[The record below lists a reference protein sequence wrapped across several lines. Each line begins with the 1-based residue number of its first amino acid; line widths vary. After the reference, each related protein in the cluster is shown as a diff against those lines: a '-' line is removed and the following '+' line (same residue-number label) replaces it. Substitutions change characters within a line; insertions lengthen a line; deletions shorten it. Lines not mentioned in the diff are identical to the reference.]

1 MKFIDMNIM
10 VEFLIVTKV
19 QLVIELWVLELGVVD
34 RRSDK
39 EAENWMLLPKFLLFN
54 ITTFEVWGDAKM
66 VFRVLYITPKL

>member
-39 EAENWMLLPKFLLFN
+39 EAEN
-54 ITTFEVWGDAKM
+54 
-66 VFRVLYITPKL
+66 